1 MDAFMQKYNP
11 HVESVLE
18 GFDRLVFRG
27 SLRMLCFAEG
37 LAAFL
42 SSTGILLKEFG
53 DRAQAMTARLKE
65 ASLAEAGR
73 LGRPVEYLPSAATR
87 KEDVAR
93 AIAERDGVTEG
104 LVCVLTCVE
113 PCRGADIHRDR
124 AAKKLRPV
132 LRQRK
137 CLHLYHYWIDPVFG
151 WMNARIQTWFPFS
164 IQVCLNGREW
174 LARRLNEDGVGYR
187 KRDNAFVGLDNPRRA
202 QTRMDE
208 LLRTDWSAALDVVA
222 ARLNPAHDELFAAR
236 PQAYYWTAHQSEWAT
251 DILFRSRA
259 SLASIYPALTRGAIA
274 CFRSPDVMRF
284 LGRKLHGRFAGEVVS
299 DYKDRAEG
307 VRVKH
312 RGAGNSVKMYDK
324 HGVILRAETTINI
337 AKEIKVY
344 RPAEGDPGGEKSW
357 RSMRKGIAD
366 LHRRAKVSGQCNRR
380 YLDALSTLDT
390 SMPLGELA
398 GKVCEGTKWKGRSVR
413 GLRPWTKADRALL
426 AAISDG
432 AFELSGFRNRDIA
445 AILHPNA
452 KGDRRVSGRMTRQLR
467 MLRAHG
473 LIGKISRTHRYRLT
487 AKGRRIVTALL
498 RAQEVSLKQLNKAA
512 A

>member
-1 MDAFMQKYNP
+1 MDAFVTRYAK
-11 HVESVLE
+11 HIDCTLD

-27 SLRMLCFAEG
+27 SLRMLCFVEG

-42 SSTGILLKEFG
+42 SGAGILLKEFG
-53 DRAQAMTARLKE
+53 DRAQTMTKRLKE
-65 ASLAEAGR
+65 ASLAEAER
-73 LGRPVEYLPSAATR
+73 LGRPVEYLASAATR
-87 KEDVAR
+87 KEDAAR
-93 AIAERDGVTEG
+93 AIAERDGITDG

-113 PCRGADIHRDR
+113 PCMGADIYRDR

-164 IQVCLNGREW
+164 IQVCMNGREW
-174 LARRLNEDGVGYR
+174 LAQRLDEADVGYR
-187 KRDNAFVGLDNPRRA
+187 KIDNAFVRLDDPVRA
-202 QTRMDE
+202 QALMDRM
-208 LLRTDWSAALDVVA
+208 LRVNWAGALDGIA
-222 ARLNPAHDELFAAR
+222 ARLNPAHAELFAAR

-259 SLASIYPALTRGAIA
+259 ALASIYPALTRGAIA

-324 HGVILRAETTINI
+324 HGVILRAETTINL

-366 LHRRAKVSGQCNRR
+366 LHRRAKVSGRCNRR
-380 YLDALSTLDT
+380 YLDALATLDT
-390 SMPLGELA
+390 STPLGELA
-398 GKVCEGTKWKGRSVR
+398 GKVCEGTRWKGRSVR

-426 AAISDG
+426 TAVSDG

-445 AILHPNA
+445 AILHPSA
-452 KGDRRVSGRMTRQLR
+452 KDDRRVSGRVTRQLR

-473 LIGKISRTHRYRLT
+473 LIGKISHTHRYRLST
-487 AKGRRIVTALL
+487 KGRQIVSALL
-498 RAQEVSLKQLNKAA
+498 RAQEVSLEQLNKAA

>member
-1 MDAFMQKYNP
+1 MDAFVSRYAK
-11 HVESVLE
+11 HIDGTLE

-27 SLRMLCFAEG
+27 SLRMLCYAEG
-37 LAAFL
+37 FAAFL
-42 SSTGILLKEFG
+42 SLAGILLKAFG
-53 DRAQAMTARLKE
+53 DRAQAMTQRIKE
-65 ASLAEAGR
+65 ASLVEAQR
-73 LGRPVEYLPSAATR
+73 LGRPVEYLPSAAIR
-87 KEDVAR
+87 KEDKAR
-93 AIAERDGVTEG
+93 AIAQRDGVTEG
-104 LVCVLTCVE
+104 LVCVLKSLE
-113 PCRGADIHRDR
+113 PCMGADIHRDR

-132 LRQRK
+132 LRPRK

-164 IQVCLNGREW
+164 IQICMNGREW
-174 LARRLNEDGVGYR
+174 LARRLDEEGIGYR
-187 KRDNAFVGLDNPRRA
+187 KIDNAFVRLDDPARA
-202 QTRMDE
+202 QALMDRM
-208 LLRTDWSAALDVVA
+208 LRTDWPAALDAVA
-222 ARLNPAHDELFAAR
+222 ARLNPAHGELFAAA
-236 PQAYYWTAHQSEWAT
+236 PQTYYWTAHQSEWAT

-259 SLASIYPALTRGAIA
+259 ALASIYPALTRGAIV

-357 RSMRKGIAD
+357 RPMRKGIAD
-366 LHRRAKVSGQCNRR
+366 LHRRAEVSGRCNRR
-380 YLDALSTLDT
+380 YLDALATLDT
-390 SMPLGELA
+390 STPLGKLA
-398 GKVCEGTKWKGRSVR
+398 GKVCERTRWKGRGVR

-426 AAISDG
+426 AAVSG
-432 AFELSGFRNRDIA
+432 GEFELSGFRNRDIA
-445 AILHPNA
+445 AILYPSA
-452 KGDRRVSGRMTRQLR
+452 KGDRRVCGRVTRQLR

-473 LIGKISRTHRYRLT
+473 LIGKISRTHRYRLS
-487 AKGRRIVTALL
+487 AKGRQIVSALL
-498 RAQEVSLKQLNKAA
+498 RAQEVSLEQLNKAA

>member
-1 MDAFMQKYNP
+1 MDAFVTKYAK
-11 HVESVLE
+11 HIDCTLS

-27 SLRMLCFAEG
+27 SLRLLSYAHG

-42 SSTGILLKEFG
+42 SCAGILLKEFG

-65 ASLAEAGR
+65 ASLAEAER
-73 LGRPVEYLPSAATR
+73 LGRPVEYLESAATR
-87 KEDVAR
+87 KEDKAR
-93 AIAERDGVTEG
+93 AIAERDGITEG

-113 PCRGADIHRDR
+113 PCIGADIHRDR
-124 AAKKLRPV
+124 SAKKLRPV
-132 LRQRK
+132 LRPRR

-151 WMNARIQTWFPFS
+151 WMNARIQTWFPFA
-164 IQVCLNGREW
+164 IQVCMNGREW
-174 LARRLNEDGVGYR
+174 LARRLDEEGVGYR
-187 KRDNAFVGLDNPRRA
+187 KLDNAFVRLDDPARA
-202 QTRMDE
+202 QALLDRM
-208 LLRTDWSAALDVVA
+208 LKTDWPGALGDIA
-222 ARLNPAHDELFAAR
+222 ARLNPAHGELFAAR

-251 DILFRSRA
+251 DIIFRSRA
-259 SLASIYPALTRGAIA
+259 ALASIYPALTRGAIA

-284 LGRKLHGRFAGEVVS
+284 LGRKLYGHFAGEGVS

-344 RPAEGDPGGEKSW
+344 RPLEGDSGGEKAW
-357 RSMRKGIAD
+357 RPMRKGIAD
-366 LHRRAKVSGQCNRR
+366 LHRRAEVSGRCNRR
-380 YLDALSTLDT
+380 YLDALATLDT
-390 SMPLGELA
+390 STALGELA
-398 GKVCEGTKWKGRSVR
+398 GKVCERTKEKGRSVR

-426 AAISDG
+426 AAVSDG

-445 AILHPNA
+445 AILHPTA
-452 KGDRRVSGRMTRQLR
+452 KGDRKTSGRVTRHLR
-467 MLRAHG
+467 LLRAHG
-473 LIGKISRTHRYRLT
+473 LVAKISRTHRYRLT
-487 AKGRRIVTALL
+487 AGGRQIVTAIL
-498 RAQEVSLKQLNKAA
+498 RAQELSLKQLNQAA